1 MNDDTD
7 SGNSPYHNEERFIQ
21 PLVKESDDFNTNLYL
36 ALQKMNTT
44 INAKQDDI
52 YSSIETAIS
61 RHFLPIYGRY
71 DDKNATY
78 RQLYRVTIDMGNM
91 TAGQTKSMPHNIEMS
106 GRMAVIKL
114 WAAATQT
121 KENGWTFGREISHPN
136 VTIDDTNIMV
146 GSDKNYDHCFATVE
160 FIRVLQ
166 KENE

>member
-21 PLVKESDDFNTNLYL
+21 PLVKDSDDFDTNLYL

-52 YSSIETAIS
+52 YSNIETAIS

-78 RQLYRVTIDMGNM
+78 RQLYRVCVDMGSLIANQ
-91 TAGQTKSMPHNIEMS
+91 AKSIPHNIIMQ
-106 GRMAVIKL
+106 GRMAIVSL

-121 KENGWTFGREISHPN
+121 KENGWAYAREIQHIG
-136 VTIDDTNIMV
+136 VKIDNTNITV
-146 GSDKNYDHCFATVE
+146 TTGESFDTCFATVE
-160 FIRVLQ
+160 FIRVLE

>member
-91 TAGQTKSMPHNIEMS
+91 TAGQTKRMPHNIEMS
-106 GRMAVIKL
+106 GRMAVIRL
-114 WAAATQT
+114 WAAGTQT
-121 KENGWTFGREISHPN
+121 KENGWVFGREFQHTG
-136 VTIDDTNIMV
+136 VTIDDTNITITPSM
-146 GSDKNYDHCFATVE
+146 SFDQCFATVE
-160 FIRVLQ
+160 FIRVLE

>member
-36 ALQKMNTT
+36 ALQKMNIT

-78 RQLYRVTIDMGNM
+78 RQLYRCCFDIGAVSS
-91 TAGQTKSMPHNIEMS
+91 GQKKSMAHNILMD
-106 GRMAVIKL
+106 GRMAVIHI
-114 WAAATQT
+114 WATGTQT
-121 KENGWTFGREISHPN
+121 RENGWTFARQIGTPN
-136 VTIDDTNIMV
+136 VTIDDTNINV
-146 GSDKNYDHCFATVE
+146 TPDTNFDQCFAIVE
-160 FIRVLQ
+160 FIRVLE